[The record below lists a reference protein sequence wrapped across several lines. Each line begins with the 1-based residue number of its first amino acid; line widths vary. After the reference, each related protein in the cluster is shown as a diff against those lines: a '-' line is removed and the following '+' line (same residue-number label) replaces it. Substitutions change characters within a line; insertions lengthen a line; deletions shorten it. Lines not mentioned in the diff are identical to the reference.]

1 MTLTIQYHKKQQMR
15 IIKLF
20 LFVNIYLLAMACSKK
35 DGNPSTPSTPVDAP
49 VSGEVILY
57 DEATQAVDKSGMK
70 VSVDSTFPPSSSVT
84 EANGRFYIPF
94 IAFGKKTLVFEKAGY
109 GTYKMFNISHANNNG
124 AGTVLTTI
132 PSLGKLSS
140 TAITGLTATVS
151 SGIVTVSATSNPGGN
166 NSSPKYIRLFL
177 NARPAVSNTNYEKVF
192 DAFVARINP
201 FEKTF
206 TKAELNAWGF
216 SSGTTV
222 YVRAY
227 GDSFWS
233 NSYDDPVIGR
243 TIFPNLNISAVAA
256 ASFIVP

>member
-1 MTLTIQYHKKQQMR
+1 MALTIKLAKQPQMR
-15 IIKLF
+15 IIRFF
-20 LFVNIYLLAMACSKK
+20 LFVSIFLLAMACSKK
-35 DGNPSTPSTPVDAP
+35 NGNPSTPATPFDAP

-57 DEATQAVDKSGMK
+57 DEATLPVDKSGMT

-84 EANGRFYIPF
+84 GTNGRFSIPF
-94 IAFGKKTLVFEKAGY
+94 IAFGTKTLVFEKAGY
-109 GTYKMFNISHANNNG
+109 GTYKMFNISHAYNNG

-140 TAITGLTATVS
+140 TAITGLTASVA
-151 SGIVTVSATSNPGGN
+151 SGIVTVSITSNPGGN
-166 NSSPKYIRLFL
+166 SSSPKYIRLFL
-177 NARPAVSNTNYEKVF
+177 NSRPSVSNTNYLKVF

-206 TKAELNAWGF
+206 SKAELNALGF

-222 YVRAY
+222 YVRTY

-243 TIFPNLNISAVAA
+243 TIFPNLNMSTVAA